1 MEKQYNKAK
10 KLVLSKYGEDYPY
23 YNMLV
28 VALTMLLYKYKD
40 YDFLVEKIF
49 NDTDIYIIYDSIRNI
64 LKDKNIDIV
73 SFLEEEDII
82 DEGINSTYGVSSLG
96 YSFKI
101 EDNELVKCKENPFI
115 ICSSKCS
122 DDTLINTFIHEFNH
136 LIKSSLDNTLSTSL
150 DYFLRS
156 GISYYRCHYDNKKD
170 ILYEYEYYD
179 ILDEAINVIETTE
192 MLSNVELLNVD
203 SSFLS
208 NYIDSLDK
216 DKLNTD
222 FGYTLCVKLI
232 RPLWS
237 NPTFKNLIEDNILEG
252 NVDRII
258 SSFDEVLGEGSFEKL
273 NDYLEDIDSY
283 EGQAKYKKKT
293 NRLRNNIIKM
303 INEYNSKTYYTYHK

>member
-1 MEKQYNKAK
+1 MEKQYNKAR

-23 YNMLV
+23 YNMMV
-28 VALTMLLYKYKD
+28 VALTMLFYKYKD
-40 YDFLVEKIF
+40 YDFLIEKTF

-64 LKDKNIDIV
+64 LKAKNIDIV

-101 EDNELVKCKENPFI
+101 ENNELVKCKENSFI

-122 DDTLINTFIHEFNH
+122 NDILINTFIHEFNH
-136 LIKSSLDNTLSTSL
+136 LIKSSIDNTLSTSL
-150 DYFLRS
+150 DYCLRS
-156 GISYYRCHYDNKKD
+156 GISYYRCMYNNKKD

-179 ILDEAINVIETTE
+179 TLDEVINVIETTE
-192 MLSNVELLNVD
+192 MLSNIELLNVD
-203 SSFLS
+203 NSF
-208 NYIDSLDK
+208 IDSLDK
-216 DKLNTD
+216 DSLNTD

-232 RPLWS
+232 RPLWD
-237 NPTFKNLIEDNILEG
+237 NPTFRNLIEDNILEG
-252 NVDRII
+252 NIDRII
-258 SSFDEVLGEGSFEKL
+258 SSFDEVLGEGSFEKF